1 MAGIL
6 PDDVRMRRRKADP
19 SAVLFAEIRRMHD
32 QGAFRRME
40 LVEAGVL
47 DGEAVGALYEE
58 LVRLFAARQDRYKVL
73 AYRLWTLFAGECV
86 WRTLFGRRARTLVT
100 HSGRDVFSGRE
111 TPRAGFG

>member
-1 MAGIL
+1 MR
-6 PDDVRMRRRKADP
+6 VRRRKADP
-19 SAVLFAEIRRMHD
+19 GAVLFAEIRRMHD

-86 WRTLFGRRARTLVT
+86 WRTLFGRRAHTLST
-100 HSGRDVFSGRE
+100 HSGREGFSGRE